1 MNTMDILIATIKDE
15 IMEHYGDING
25 ADEIEEFKYFY
36 GNHENSI
43 YLYEFKIE
51 YNMVLPCIDYIVRS
65 MEDAGLEADHSV
77 LKKLSSYEGL
87 KGMVLYWVMD
97 SIDFE

>member
-1 MNTMDILIATIKDE
+1 
-15 IMEHYGDING
+15 
-25 ADEIEEFKYFY
+25 
-36 GNHENSI
+36 
-43 YLYEFKIE
+43 
-51 YNMVLPCIDYIVRS
+51 MVLPCIDYIVRS

-87 KGMVLYWVMD
+87 KGMVLYWVME